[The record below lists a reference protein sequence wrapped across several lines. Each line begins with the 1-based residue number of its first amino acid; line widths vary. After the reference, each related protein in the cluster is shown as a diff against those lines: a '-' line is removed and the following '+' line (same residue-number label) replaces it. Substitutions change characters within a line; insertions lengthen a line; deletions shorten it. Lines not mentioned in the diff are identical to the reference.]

1 MTKLRAS
8 ATTTEIPM
16 TFRIFGG
23 KAAIVLPDG
32 SRAIA
37 RQEAT
42 IDSTMVKIIAR
53 AFRWQRLLD
62 DGTYATIDDM
72 AASEKIS
79 PSYVSRVVRLALL
92 SPEIVETIRKI
103 AELRPALT
111 EALNRR
117 SAIQIQGPAQV
128 DAFVTEYAN
137 GRFDLVLDIS
147 HGTPFVLYKKATAV
161 PDMTDELVRRAGMAQ
176 QQRMMAGA
184 GNGTFLTGPV
194 GLPPAPGIGGH

>member
-1 MTKLRAS
+1 MTKLSAS

-23 KAAIVLPDG
+23 KTAIVLPDG

-92 SPEIVETIRKI
+92 SPEIVETILDGRQPAHLTMKNLLERFPVDW
-103 AELRPALT
+103 AEQREHFLSSGNLAGENLKKS
-111 EALNRR
+111 LNFRTMR
-117 SAIQIQGPAQV
+117 S
-128 DAFVTEYAN
+128 D
-137 GRFDLVLDIS
+137 
-147 HGTPFVLYKKATAV
+147 
-161 PDMTDELVRRAGMAQ
+161 
-176 QQRMMAGA
+176 
-184 GNGTFLTGPV
+184 
-194 GLPPAPGIGGH
+194 